1 MLLGF
6 SFLGITAQSVK
17 ADTVNPVEK
26 DRQEIVNKDQTSK
39 TVGGGVLHS
48 PSTEAVGKTITAS
61 SNDKTADTA
70 TKKNKETNSTS
81 VSNTGAI
88 SGSNEK
94 PNLSTFPG
102 LTLFFQANK
111 TDNNSDIVEQSSSV
125 NNNQTA
131 AEQNSTSQSD
141 SNQIN
146 KQDTAIAN
154 NTVADNSVQN
164 NKETDSVENN
174 KQANTTDEKQSTKPD
189 LSTFP
194 GLSMFFTDVKNADAK
209 DNAAKTP
216 AQDTKADKNDNKQM
230 QRVIKRRLLVWFPQK
245 RRQLHLR
252 KMLR

>member
-1 MLLGF
+1 M
-6 SFLGITAQSVK
+6 
-17 ADTVNPVEK
+17 
-26 DRQEIVNKDQTSK
+26 
-39 TVGGGVLHS
+39 
-48 PSTEAVGKTITAS
+48 
-61 SNDKTADTA
+61 
-70 TKKNKETNSTS
+70 
-81 VSNTGAI
+81 
-88 SGSNEK
+88 
-94 PNLSTFPG
+94 
-102 LTLFFQANK
+102 TLFFQANK

>member
-1 MLLGF
+1 
-6 SFLGITAQSVK
+6 
-17 ADTVNPVEK
+17 
-26 DRQEIVNKDQTSK
+26 
-39 TVGGGVLHS
+39 LHS

-131 AEQNSTSQSD
+131 AEQNSTSQSEQ
-141 SNQIN
+141 NQ
-146 KQDTAIAN
+146 AN
-154 NTVADNSVQN
+154 ERNAQSTDNTVTNSSTQN
-164 NKETDSVENN
+164 NKETNSVANN
-174 KQANTTDEKQSTKPD
+174 KQASSTDKKQLTKPD

-194 GLSMFFTDVKNADAK
+194 GLSMFFTDVKNVDVK

-216 AQDTKADKNDNKQM
+216 AQD
-230 QRVIKRRLLVWFPQK
+230 
-245 RRQLHLR
+245 
-252 KMLR
+252 